1 MLTMNFFPSI
11 CGILCLLLLA
21 CGATEDKMAQ
31 ASTGMLLYST
41 NDSARH
47 YFQLGWHQIMDEGR
61 YGLAEAT
68 YRKSLSFDPDFLIGK
83 ATLGR
88 LTLDT
93 TERLRIERELT
104 GDLPALPEDERSLL
118 GLYTDFV
125 RFTNLRERDPVAA
138 RAMLQKILPGGQEIL
153 GLLVHKY
160 PEEVYLKCEYI
171 ELINSNKGAKAALDS
186 LRVLTEEKHGDNP
199 FLLGFR
205 AELEAELGN
214 YQKALEISEGLAT
227 RITDKT
233 EPKAWAT
240 YAAVYLAMDSLD
252 MAKEYAD
259 RAVSFDPRNLDA
271 SRLQA
276 KIDALIAGVE

>member
-1 MLTMNFFPSI
+1 MKFSPFIYCAM
-11 CGILCLLLLA
+11 LCLLA
-21 CGATEDKMAQ
+21 SCGASERPVSD
-31 ASTGMLLYST
+31 ASTELLPYST

-68 YRKSLSFDPDFLIGK
+68 YRKALSFDPDFLIGK

-104 GDLPALPEDERSLL
+104 GDLPALPKDERSLL

-125 RFTNLRERDPVAA
+125 RFTNLRERDPVVA
-138 RAMLQKILPGGQEIL
+138 RATLQKTLPGGQEVL

-171 ELINSNKGAKAALDS
+171 ELINSNKGAAAALDS
-186 LRVLTEEKHGDNP
+186 LRVLTEEKHADNP
-199 FLLGFR
+199 FLFGFR

-214 YQKALEISEGLAT
+214 HLKSLEIAEKLAA
-227 RITDKT
+227 RIIDKT

-240 YAAVYLAMDSLD
+240 YAAVYLSMDSLTI
-252 MAKEYAD
+252 AKEYAD
-259 RAVSFDPRNLDA
+259 RAVNFDPRNLDA

-276 KIDALIAGVE
+276 KINTLMEGGK